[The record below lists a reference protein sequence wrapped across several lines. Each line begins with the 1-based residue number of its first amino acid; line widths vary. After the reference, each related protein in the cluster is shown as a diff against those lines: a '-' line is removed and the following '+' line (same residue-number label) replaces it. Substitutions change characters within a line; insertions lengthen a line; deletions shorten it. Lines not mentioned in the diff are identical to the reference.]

1 MIPGRGVGSLEEQ
14 NVLQSINRRTNPQR
28 GSGEAVLKDTLKRS
42 IGKDDREKRG
52 VQNLEKCQEV
62 CG

>member
-28 GSGEAVLKDTLKRS
+28 DSGEAILKDTLKRKRRVFG
-42 IGKDDREKRG
+42 IWRNAEKSVG
-52 VQNLEKCQEV
+52 D
-62 CG
+62 